1 MWRKRVPGSRNYF
14 SLFQPQMHKIWDSK
28 LRITILLVR
37 DNKKN
42 KRQKYYKLETRVD
55 RVILI
60 F

>member
-1 MWRKRVPGSRNYF
+1 
-14 SLFQPQMHKIWDSK
+14 MHKIWDSK